1 MLMPTVLTKHYW
13 LAAQQCLGMAWHQLR
28 ADPVPADE
36 AALFRM
42 QQGREVGEL
51 ARKLY
56 PAGILISGG
65 DNQATAT
72 RTQFYLTNPN
82 YQTIFEGTA
91 LAAPF
96 IAKADILTRAA
107 DGWHVI
113 EVKSRFSGAKDLI
126 DDLAY
131 TVMVFRRF
139 GVPVRKASIFLL
151 SRNYRYGDP
160 PQQLFARIDAT
171 TDVLNRAAE
180 FDAAAD
186 SCTRALFHYDPPDP
200 KLGPACRD
208 CAEFGTECLGAKLAH
223 TTLEIPGL
231 NWKKL
236 HRLAAGDIVD
246 LADLPEDLN
255 LNSRQQRAV
264 QSVLEGR
271 LIVEPDLR
279 NALNSI
285 TWPCYYLDFETVQ
298 TTLPLYPTHGCHDQI
313 LTQFSLHK
321 RDEAGSAL
329 QHVDYLADPSQ
340 DCQRQL
346 AEKLVEHLGQGGSIM
361 VYSHFEQT
369 RIKSLQDR
377 FPDLSGPL
385 QAILDR
391 LVDLHPII
399 ADHLY
404 HPAFHGSFSIKTV
417 LPALVPHMSYDDLD
431 IRNGDCA
438 VTRFARMARGEISG
452 LDVDTTRTQ
461 LLRYCERDTLAM
473 VRLHDRLLDLAA
485 PLLHHAE

>member
-1 MLMPTVLTKHYW
+1 MPTVLTKHYW

-28 ADPVPADE
+28 ADPVPPDE

-56 PAGILISGG
+56 PAGVLIAGS
-65 DNQATAT
+65 DNQAAAT
-72 RTQFYLTNPN
+72 RTQACLTNPN
-82 YQTIFEGTA
+82 YQTIFEATA

-96 IAKADILTRAA
+96 IAKADILTLAA

-139 GVPVRKASIFLL
+139 GVTVRKASLLLL
-151 SRNYRYGDP
+151 SREYRYGDSP
-160 PQQLFARIDAT
+160 NQLFDSIDVTKEA
-171 TDVLNRAAE
+171 LARAAE
-180 FDAAAD
+180 FDASAG
-186 SCTRALFHYDPPDP
+186 SCARALFHYDPPDP

-231 NWKKL
+231 HWKKL
-236 HRLAAGDIVD
+236 QRLAAGDIVD

-264 QSVLEGR
+264 QSVRDGR
-271 LIVEPDLR
+271 LVVEPDLR
-279 NALNSI
+279 DALNSI
-285 TWPCYYLDFETVQ
+285 AWPCYYLDFETVQ
-298 TTLPLYPTHGCHDQI
+298 TTLPLYPSHGCHEQI
-313 LTQFSLHK
+313 LTQFSIHK
-321 RDEAGSAL
+321 RDRPGTTL
-329 QHVDYLADPSQ
+329 LHVDYLADSAR

-346 AEKLVEHLGQGGSIM
+346 AEHLIEHLGQQGSII
-361 VYSHFEQT
+361 VYSNFEQT
-369 RIKSLQDR
+369 RIKALQDR
-377 FPDLSGPL
+377 FPDLSTPL

-391 LVDLHPII
+391 LVDLLPII
-399 ADHLY
+399 ANHVY
-404 HPAFHGSFSIKTV
+404 HPDFHGSFSIKKV
-417 LPALVPHMSYDDLD
+417 LPALVSEMSYDDLD
-431 IRNGDCA
+431 IRNGDSA
-438 VTRFARMARGEISG
+438 VARFARMARGEITG
-452 LDVDTTRTQ
+452 PDVDTTRAQ